1 MQYVFFSLSLS
12 LFQVT
17 ELSLIGLDC
26 PDPVADLS
34 GATYRQSWPFCPCR
48 VRFLLRRHSGLGD
61 GDEEIFCVES
71 GNDEMDGQAGEAPTR
86 SPGWDEGH

>member
-1 MQYVFFSLSLS
+1 MFFFSLSLS

-26 PDPVADLS
+26 PDPVAGLS
-34 GATYRQSWPFCPCR
+34 GATYRQPWPFGPCR
-48 VRFLLRRHSGLGD
+48 VRFLLRRRSGLGD

-71 GNDEMDGQAGEAPTR
+71 GNDEMDGQAGEASTR
-86 SPGWDEGH
+86 SPGWDEGY